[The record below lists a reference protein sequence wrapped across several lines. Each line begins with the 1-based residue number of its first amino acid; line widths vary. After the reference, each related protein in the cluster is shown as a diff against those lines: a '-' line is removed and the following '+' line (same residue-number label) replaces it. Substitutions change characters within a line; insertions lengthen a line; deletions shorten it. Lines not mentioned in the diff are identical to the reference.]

1 MIYNYRKVKGAE
13 KDSGKCDYV
22 SDVEA
27 VSFNCRITK
36 NYEYIHTYTWVKNK
50 IKSFYESQK
59 RFLLLLE
66 LSPYGP
72 EQRLKVTTVIFLP
85 KK

>member
-13 KDSGKCDYV
+13 KDSGKCDYA

-50 IKSFYESQK
+50 IKSFYES
-59 RFLLLLE
+59 
-66 LSPYGP
+66 
-72 EQRLKVTTVIFLP
+72 
-85 KK
+85 